1 VPARAGGVG
10 RDGCAGRPVQSPRHR
25 RCVHGQGDGG
35 MTSKRADGGECCD
48 VGTIKGP
55 PGTPYEGG
63 VFQLEITI
71 PSKCATMFVKRR
83 GDRRRR

>member
-1 VPARAGGVG
+1 VTAVPVNPSNLHDIVGASTARGTAAWHLKV
-10 RDGCAGRPVQSPRHR
+10 
-25 RCVHGQGDGG
+25 
-35 MTSKRADGGECCD
+35 ADGGECCD

-71 PSKCATMFVKRR
+71 PSKCAAMFVKRR

>member
-1 VPARAGGVG
+1 
-10 RDGCAGRPVQSPRHR
+10 
-25 RCVHGQGDGG
+25 
-35 MTSKRADGGECCD
+35 MTSQRADGGECCD